1 MADELEAPAYALSVL
16 PTEIP
21 AQRAKGWPDFH
32 PETFC
37 HRCGHRNMNWWTE
50 GDDWATATD
59 DLSRRELEIL
69 CPPCF
74 AALWEQATGER
85 VAWKVS
91 RG

>member
-1 MADELEAPAYALSVL
+1 MGDELEAPAYAQSVL
-16 PTEIP
+16 PSEIP

-74 AALWEQATGER
+74 ADLWEQATGER